1 MDQSLARKWSRAKNT
16 TGKVVVRSEAI
27 GGSLLSCRVIFAC
40 HRQQLPD
47 RWNWECSTRKC
58 VVLLTPAT
66 SSGTD
71 RANTLSEQATTWW
84 QSGLSSQHGFPDH
97 QMQLQNLQLS
107 LSRTFGQVA
116 ILLWITQETEQINA
130 TLEASKAYVPLR
142 RLVVIQYRAEGDRIM
157 QRRQTC

>member
-1 MDQSLARKWSRAKNT
+1 MTIWFIIA
-16 TGKVVVRSEAI
+16 
-27 GGSLLSCRVIFAC
+27 
-40 HRQQLPD
+40 
-47 RWNWECSTRKC
+47 TR
-58 VVLLTPAT
+58 L
-66 SSGTD
+66 
-71 RANTLSEQATTWW
+71 
-84 QSGLSSQHGFPDH
+84 PDH

-157 QRRQTC
+157 QQRQTC